1 MYHNI
6 IIWPKTINAGE
17 YLVPIIIIII
27 IICDCIYLCING
39 NRNVQH
45 YKTNIIII
53 IILTAI
59 TKMNTYNILPF

>member
-1 MYHNI
+1 MNHNI

-27 IICDCIYLCING
+27 SIIYDFIYLCING

-45 YKTNIIII
+45 YKKSIIII
-53 IILTAI
+53 IILNMKTS
-59 TKMNTYNILPF
+59 FV